1 MSENKGKAKA
11 KPTAKSAGKN
21 KAAVMNSR
29 SPKKPTAI
37 SGDTMSNYAMYKK
50 GGLVKKQ
57 GGGSKNGKVTEYW
70 PNATESDKKKFDK
83 YVADEYKKTQKL
95 IKKGKLSPTP
105 YKKGGLVKAQAGIW
119 KKEKSIN
126 EDGSSMT
133 RRTSDNPITGNRRV
147 VTKIKSADGDKSRS
161 VKISSR
167 QKGGKVRRYQDGGPK
182 DGGSAISDPKLKQRS
197 REFIGRP
204 EKLDPR
210 MDPMMK
216 PYKSI
221 QSRPIPPQIKEGITP
236 ESSKT
241 SKYTTNDSPTIQYR
255 KQKGGKISPSIGTGS
270 KANMV
275 KNLYKKYTKK

>member
-1 MSENKGKAKA
+1 MSLNKGKAKA

-29 SPKKPTAI
+29 SPKKPMAI
-37 SGDTMSNYAMYKK
+37 SGDTMSNYAM
-50 GGLVKKQ
+50 
-57 GGGSKNGKVTEYW
+57 
-70 PNATESDKKKFDK
+70 
-83 YVADEYKKTQKL
+83 
-95 IKKGKLSPTP
+95 

-133 RRTSDNPITGNRRV
+133 RRTSNNPITGNRRV

-167 QKGGKVRRYQDGGPK
+167 QKGGKVRKYQDGGRWVQGSYIPDNKPKYIAKDAASKTASSVRRAINPKANPKSKKYQDGGPK
-182 DGGSAISDPKLKQRS
+182 DGGPAISDPKLKQRS

-221 QSRPIPPQIKEGITP
+221 QSRPLPPQIKEGITP
-236 ESSKT
+236 ESSRT
-241 SKYTTNDSPTIQYR
+241 SKYRVPATEYR
-255 KQKGGKISPSIGTGS
+255 KQKGGKTSPPPIGTGS
-270 KANMV
+270 KVDMI
-275 KNLYKKYTKK
+275 KNLYKKYIKK